1 MTENHQ
7 CLLVGSLRNN
17 GLERFLD
24 PSVLMPLNEFDP
36 CMSMYFNI
44 YEMHEYMTVK
54 IVYKSYFTGQRLVLV
69 LNLTETYAKK

>member
-1 MTENHQ
+1 M
-7 CLLVGSLRNN
+7 
-17 GLERFLD
+17 
-24 PSVLMPLNEFDP
+24 LMPLNEFDP
-36 CMSMYFNI
+36 CMSMSFNT